1 MGQRMMLK
9 YNTHRMVG
17 NATQYKSEL
26 PYRGESVI
34 GTANLI
40 YDKFTEGGGRLRS
53 DADLRYLLGLGHT
66 WGNIIPEEFKPK
78 QVPRAPRQRPS
89 QPQQPQNNAVR

>member
-1 MGQRMMLK
+1 MMLK

-17 NATQYKSEL
+17 NVPSSYKSEL

-40 YDKFTEGGGRLRS
+40 YDKFTEGGGRMRS

-66 WGNIIPEEFKPK
+66 WGNVIPEEFKPK
-78 QVPRAPRQRPS
+78 H
-89 QPQQPQNNAVR
+89 